1 MITAKYILATI
12 AIVLIVIYILIM
24 IAIKFNKIPINTLVK
39 KTVIIILFLSPILSL
54 VILILDILITLIA

>member
-24 IAIKFNKIPINTLVK
+24 IGIKFNKIPINTLVK

-54 VILILDILITLIA
+54 VILILDIVITLLA